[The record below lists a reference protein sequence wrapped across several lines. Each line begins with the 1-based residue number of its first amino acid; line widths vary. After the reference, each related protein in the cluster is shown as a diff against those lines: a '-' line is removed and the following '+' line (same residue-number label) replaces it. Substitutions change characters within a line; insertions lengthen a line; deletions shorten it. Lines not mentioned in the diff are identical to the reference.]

1 MLPSIFGNADSVQAL
16 QERERLL
23 CTIIQASPASICTI
37 KNRKIVWCNDAFC
50 KLVDYRLDEIVG
62 KTTQFLYL
70 NKDTY
75 ETAGADLYRQINETG
90 EGTIETA
97 GLKRGGI
104 KRYIIIRCARV
115 PDSIKKFD
123 TIFTCEDITD
133 RKLAEIALKE
143 SEVKF
148 KSIFNH
154 KGTAICIFKQ
164 DGLIR
169 ECNTVFPELTG
180 YPKADIIDKIKWS
193 DLVVKEDLERM
204 QNYHSLR
211 TRKDTTA
218 PFQYEFRIKRK
229 SGEIRTVMV
238 TVSLIETTRVASLMD
253 ITDRKRAEIERDKL
267 KAQLQQAQKLE
278 AIGTLAGGIAHDF
291 NNILSAIL
299 GYSELLLEEL
309 PMDPYIRPKVEAI
322 HSSGM
327 RARDLVSHI
336 LAFSRKDEQA
346 RSPIE
351 LNQIVEDALRLLRP
365 AIPMTIDITTQLA
378 AACRIIGDYS
388 RIHQIIM
395 NLCTNAY
402 QAMMETGGTLKII
415 LSNESLGATKAAGMG
430 LLPGDYGKLTVSDTG
445 TGIAPE
451 HMDHIFE
458 PYFTTKETGKGTGLG
473 LAAVHGII
481 KSHNGAILFDSRMGK
496 GTTFEVYLP
505 LTREKPVEQPL
516 TRIPLQGGSE
526 SILLVDD
533 EPAIL
538 AVGKQMLTELGY
550 RVQAAGNATEA
561 LELFAGHARQF
572 DLVITDMTMPGMTGD
587 RLVIELRRIRPAIP
601 IILCTGFSDLVSK
614 EKLETLKVNGFFMKP
629 VPLADMARM
638 VRKVLDEPDSITV
651 QWF

>member
-1 MLPSIFGNADSVQAL
+1 MLPSIFGNADSKKNLEKSQ
-16 QERERLL
+16 RLL
-23 CTIIQASPASICTI
+23 STIVRTSPASICTL
-37 KNRKIVWCNDAFC
+37 KDRKIVWCNDAFC
-50 KLVDYRLDEIVG
+50 KLIGYRPDEIIG
-62 KTTQFLYL
+62 KTTQFIYQD
-70 NKDTY
+70 K
-75 ETAGADLYRQINETG
+75 ETFEAAGTDLYSQINEKG
-90 EGTIETA
+90 AGAVEVI
-97 GLKRGGI
+97 GLKKGGV
-104 KRYIIIRCARV
+104 KRHIIIRCAQAEDR
-115 PDSIKKFD
+115 IEEFD
-123 TIFTCEDITD
+123 TIFTCEDITE
-133 RKLAEIALKE
+133 RKVAEMALKE
-143 SEVKF
+143 SEAKF
-148 KSIFNH
+148 RSIFNH
-154 KGTAICIFKQ
+154 KGTATCLFKE
-164 DGLIR
+164 DRIIR
-169 ECNTVFPELTG
+169 ECNTVFIELTG
-180 YPKADIIDKIKWS
+180 YSRAEIIDKMKWS

-204 QNYHSLR
+204 QNYHFLR

-218 PFQYEFRIKRK
+218 PFQYEFRVKRK
-229 SGEIRTVMV
+229 SGEIRTVIV

-253 ITDRKRAEIERDKL
+253 ITDRKQAEIERDKL

-309 PMDPYIRPKVEAI
+309 PADPSIRPKVEAI

-336 LAFSRKDEQA
+336 LAFSRKDEQT

-365 AIPMTIDITTQLA
+365 AIPMTIDITTRLA
-378 AACRIIGDYS
+378 PACRIIGDCS

-402 QAMMETGGTLKII
+402 QAMMESGGTLEII
-415 LSNESLGATKAAGMG
+415 LSNETLEDRNAVGMG
-430 LLPGDYGKLTVSDTG
+430 LLPGDYGKLIISDTG
-445 TGIAPE
+445 TGIEPE

-473 LAAVHGII
+473 LSAVHGII
-481 KSHNGAILFDSRMGK
+481 KSHKGAILVDSRVGQ
-496 GTTFEVYLP
+496 GSTFEVYLP
-505 LTREKPVEQPL
+505 LTRETPAEQPL
-516 TRIPLQGGSE
+516 ARTPLQGGSE
-526 SILLVDD
+526 SVLLVDD

-538 AVGKQMLTELGY
+538 AVGKQMLKELGY
-550 RVQAAGNATEA
+550 RVQAAGNAREA
-561 LELFAGHARQF
+561 LERFAGHARQF

-587 RLVIELRRIRPAIP
+587 RLVVELRRIRPAIP

-614 EKLETLKVNGFFMKP
+614 EKLEALKVNGFFMKP

-638 VRKVLDEPDSITV
+638 VRNVLDDPDSINL